1 MAEIKCPET
10 IEELEE
16 LERRLSLCR
25 REIYKAHKA
34 KMESGA
40 ACSKKEADRQL
51 AEETGK
57 SVETIRSYRKGEEKS
72 KEGVQCTPPAYP

>member
-1 MAEIKCPET
+1 MEIQCPET

-16 LERRLSLCR
+16 LERRLPLCR
-25 REIYKAHKA
+25 TGIYKAHRA

-57 SVETIRSYRKGEEKS
+57 PVETIRSYRKREEK
-72 KEGVQCTPPAYP
+72 EGGAVHPPHNYRE